1 MQTFLKTISI
11 RMQVLLPVLIMVV
24 ILFTSLLFTK
34 YNLSEEQAE
43 ITKDTH
49 SLLSY
54 KDTLA
59 KIDDK
64 IYPLRISAV
73 YAIYDANRRDS
84 FLVELKNSTKEINTS
99 LSIFNNTPELSKYVR
114 NVDDAIGDYIR
125 FSQNAVL
132 LLKKNDRGLVSES
145 ELANFLSQYKKS
157 GTEMV
162 ESINTLSQ
170 KVNAYATENLREST
184 QDNDKLMLNASLITL
199 AVFVLSIIGAWI
211 LSGQIVRPITALQA
225 IMREVSQGNLAV
237 TADQEGSNEIS
248 RLGASVN
255 VTVTQLYNTVEA
267 LTRISEDVAAAS
279 TELAAVM
286 NQAQSN
292 AQLELNEIDQVASA
306 VNELSSTADNVS
318 NNATLA
324 DSTAKEADALAKIG
338 LDIFAQSQEASTKM
352 AVTLSEAA
360 TVVSSVQEQSKQI
373 SNVIEVIRSISDQT
387 NLLALNAAIEA
398 ARAGELG
405 RGFAVVADEVR
416 VLASRTQE
424 STIEIQTIIEGLQ
437 TQSSHANDSMQES
450 ILMLDTNQTLSK
462 QANDALE
469 GITAAIFQINDM
481 NAQVATAAEE
491 QSQVTQEIDRN
502 VTNMSDLINQN
513 VSGVS
518 QSATASAELSELAEQ
533 QKEKLAFF
541 HL

>member
-1 MQTFLKTISI
+1 
-11 RMQVLLPVLIMVV
+11 MQVLLPVLIMVV

-132 LLKKNDRGLVSES
+132 LLKKNDSGLVSES

-157 GTEMV
+157 GAEMV

-324 DSTAKEADALAKIG
+324 DSTAKEADSLAKIG